1 MQKMSL
7 PERVDGAPNFR
18 RVPLSIAGS
27 EAVRTPAPNSR
38 PGMPK
43 PPGNSATLS
52 SGSGNIGPS
61 VYGTGMPTIDGLR
74 NALHRMGAEAIPILW
89 QSLREEP
96 VLYIAGRPHVSGI
109 VASASSLLTDAL
121 ELATGPAP
129 VRPASGERRHHGSH
143 HRHRRGDGGCT
154 EGRPPSRT
162 RIYRRQ
168 SLACEFIRLTRR
180 PPGNVGS

>member
-1 MQKMSL
+1 MSL

-38 PGMPK
+38 PGTPK

-74 NALHRMGAEAIPILW
+74 NALHRMGAETIPILW

-96 VLYIAGRPHVSGI
+96 VLYIAGRPHVS
-109 VASASSLLTDAL
+109 VAPRSLCFHL
-121 ELATGPAP
+121 P
-129 VRPASGERRHHGSH
+129 
-143 HRHRRGDGGCT
+143 C
-154 EGRPPSRT
+154 
-162 RIYRRQ
+162 
-168 SLACEFIRLTRR
+168 
-180 PPGNVGS
+180 

>member
-1 MQKMSL
+1 MSL

-38 PGMPK
+38 PGTPK

-61 VYGTGMPTIDGLR
+61 VYGTGMPTIEGLR

-96 VLYIAGRPHVSGI
+96 VLYIAGRPHVSLAPQLLGFTSP
-109 VASASSLLTDAL
+109 ANKSCFSAGLAL
-121 ELATGPAP
+121 
-129 VRPASGERRHHGSH
+129 VRPASGECRDHGSH
-143 HRHRRGDGGCT
+143 HRHRRGDGGST
-154 EGRPPSRT
+154 EGRSPSRA

-168 SLACEFIRLTRR
+168 SVACEFI
-180 PPGNVGS
+180 